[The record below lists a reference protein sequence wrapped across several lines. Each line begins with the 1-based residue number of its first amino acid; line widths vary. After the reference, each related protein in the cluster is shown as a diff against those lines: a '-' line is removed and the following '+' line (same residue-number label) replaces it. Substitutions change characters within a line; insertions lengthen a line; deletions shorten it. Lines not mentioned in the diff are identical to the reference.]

1 MLLRRAG
8 PCSILLVS
16 MARRLT
22 HALLLLQQ
30 LSYAH
35 TLCEFQRLCERCGR
49 VSPSSAEIAKSFRR
63 MTECERRW
71 ARCREGLA
79 AADMAALRVLRAL
92 DLQRLLE
99 SAHRRLGS
107 WSDASS
113 MDRMPASHLFEWV
126 SHDCEKLE
134 LAQLEDAMSPAE
146 AAIYVQSLDRLEG

>member
-1 MLLRRAG
+1 M
-8 PCSILLVS
+8 
-16 MARRLT
+16 T

-49 VSPSSAEIAKSFRR
+49 SSPLSSELAGSCRR
-63 MTECERRW
+63 VKECERRW

-79 AADMAALRVLRAL
+79 AADMAALRVSRAL
-92 DLQRLLE
+92 DLQLLLE
-99 SAHRRLGS
+99 SADARLSS
-107 WSDASS
+107 WSDESS

-134 LAQLEDAMSPAE
+134 LAQFEDAMSPAE
-146 AAIYVQSLDRLEG
+146 AAMYAQSLDRLQG

>member
-1 MLLRRAG
+1 M
-8 PCSILLVS
+8 
-16 MARRLT
+16 T

-35 TLCEFQRLCERCGR
+35 TLCEFQRLRERCGR
-49 VSPSSAEIAKSFRR
+49 ASPSSSELAGICRR
-63 MTECERRW
+63 VKECERRW

-79 AADMAALRVLRAL
+79 AADMAALRVSRAL
-92 DLQRLLE
+92 DLQMLLE
-99 SAHRRLGS
+99 SADARLSS

-146 AAIYVQSLDRLEG
+146 AAIYVQSLDRLQG